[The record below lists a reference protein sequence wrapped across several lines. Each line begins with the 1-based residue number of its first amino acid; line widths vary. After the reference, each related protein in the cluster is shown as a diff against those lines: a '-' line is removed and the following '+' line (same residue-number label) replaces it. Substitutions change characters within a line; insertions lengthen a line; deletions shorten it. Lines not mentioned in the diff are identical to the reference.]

1 MGIKKT
7 EGAKIKKEEHKRK
20 ASFHCPFI
28 EAKTNIGA
36 LKHLRTCG
44 HRRGPGNETRLQ
56 AYIHFVRFLN
66 LKVNKLCY
74 ATDRGNIMAF

>member
-28 EAKTNIGA
+28 EAMTNIG
-36 LKHLRTCG
+36 K
-44 HRRGPGNETRLQ
+44 EKK
-56 AYIHFVRFLN
+56 YIDPQISNR
-66 LKVNKLCY
+66 KSKK
-74 ATDRGNIMAF
+74 

>member
-28 EAKTNIGA
+28 DAMTNSGA

-44 HRRGPGNETRLQ
+44 HLRGTGNETRL
-56 AYIHFVRFLN
+56 
-66 LKVNKLCY
+66 
-74 ATDRGNIMAF
+74 